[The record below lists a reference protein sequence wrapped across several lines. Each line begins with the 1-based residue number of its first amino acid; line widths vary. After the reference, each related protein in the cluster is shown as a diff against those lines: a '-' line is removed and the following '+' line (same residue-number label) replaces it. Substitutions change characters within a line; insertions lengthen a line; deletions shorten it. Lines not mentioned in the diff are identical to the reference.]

1 MKKLFFFLFNFILL
15 LVFVS
20 CEKEEG
26 PGGTAKIIGNVWV
39 KDYNADFSQLITT
52 YWAEEEDVY
61 LMYGADSI
69 HSDKTETTY
78 NGAFMFEYLQEGDY
92 TVFVYSKDSTL
103 TSASGRIPMI
113 VNVSIAEKGEVLVIP
128 TINIFN

>member
-1 MKKLFFFLFNFILL
+1 MKKLLFSLLNLVLL

-39 KDYNADFSQLITT
+39 KDYNADFSRLINTF
-52 YWAEEEDVY
+52 WAEEEDVY
-61 LMYGADSI
+61 LVYGTDSI

-103 TSASGRIPMI
+103 TAPSGRVPVI
-113 VNVSIAEKGEVLVIP
+113 VKVSVADKGQVVVIP
-128 TINIFN
+128 TINIFK